1 MGCVLTLGR
10 APELEG
16 GGGGDNSVGEESEE
30 WEKSISAWSFPLDRH
45 PSCCACQ
52 GRSTTAPWCRSF
64 NSASRSPRRRRQK
77 AITQY
82 LLYRTIDKTP
92 LIRTI
97 FLWDECILI
106 TERQCT
112 LKYKS
117 WRLARRI
124 VVQIYKWTAHTYQ
137 GQAMFVSKLRN
148 MLNVILAMSA
158 FIW

>member
-16 GGGGDNSVGEESEE
+16 GGGGDNSIGEESEE
-30 WEKSISAWSFPLDRH
+30 SEKSKSAWSSPLDRH
-45 PSCCACQ
+45 PSCCAWW
-52 GRSTTAPWCRSF
+52 GWSTTAPWCQSRK
-64 NSASRSPRRRRQK
+64 SASRSPRRRRQK

-97 FLWDECILI
+97 FLWDECILL

-112 LKYKS
+112 FYLLYLKKWAS
-117 WRLARRI
+117 WNGLRVTSRI
-124 VVQIYKWTAHTYQ
+124 RYQITALPTNVVKPCT
-137 GQAMFVSKLRN
+137 S
-148 MLNVILAMSA
+148 LNN
-158 FIW
+158 